1 MVEARTHLAGTAPP
15 PTPSSE
21 EEGALRMTAP
31 SNTTLPWSTAWR
43 IARRDLSA
51 RFRGLRLLLV
61 CLFLG
66 VGALAA
72 IGTLTG
78 AIEREL
84 KDRGQ
89 AILGGDLQVEVW
101 QRLASPAERTAFA
114 ALGKLSGGVRLQAM
128 ATSGAL
134 ASPVEL
140 KAVDATWPLV
150 GRLELTDGRKV
161 GAPAPGQA
169 WLSSDA
175 AARLGVSTGQNITVG
190 GQPLRVGG
198 IIASEPDR
206 LSEGFA
212 LGPPVIVAEAF
223 PDRAGLTQPGAMYRA
238 RYRVLLPPGG
248 DPVAAIDRLKAQFPA
263 AGFSYRQRDKAAP
276 GAEQFVSRMGEFLVL
291 VGLAALVIAGIGIGG
306 GVSSYLEARRGAI
319 ATFKVLGATSGDI
332 ARIYLLQVASAA
344 IIGAGTG
351 LIAGVLVTPLFA
363 AMLGKLLPVA
373 PGLVLDWA
381 ALARASAYGLLVA
394 LVFAAPPLLAARRFP
409 AMALFR
415 ARVSPLSGARREAMV
430 PVGLGMAAIAAL
442 AMATAAQ
449 PMVSAVFLAGAAVL
463 LGLLALL
470 GWTIRHAAERLPRP
484 RSPLLR
490 LALANLHHP
499 SAQTGALVTALGFGL
514 SAFVLLAAVQ
524 SSLDA
529 NIAARVPQKAPDYF
543 VLDVPKDRAGD
554 FRAAVAKAEPGAKVR
569 LVPALRGAILAYG
582 PEQAMTRVADL
593 KTIPDD
599 AWALRGERGLTYSEE
614 VPEGNSVTAGKWW
627 AKDYSG
633 EPLVSIDERLASAL
647 NLKLGDMIT
656 IGLLGVERSA
666 RIASFR
672 RIDWDSM
679 GFNYVLVFSP
689 NALSDAP
696 HNMAATINLRAG
708 ANKAPLLQQLVQQ
721 FPSSSV
727 IEVGGVL
734 RQARDLLGQVSTA
747 ILAAASVA
755 VLAGVAVLLGAIAA
769 ARASR
774 LYDNVILRVLGASRR
789 QLLVLQ
795 LAEYG
800 LLALLLAGVAL
811 LLGSGLA
818 WLVVVKLFEFEWLP
832 AWGTVLAVLGAGLA
846 LVITFALAGSIP
858 LLRAKPAQALREL

>member
-1 MVEARTHLAGTAPP
+1 M
-15 PTPSSE
+15 
-21 EEGALRMTAP
+21 
-31 SNTTLPWSTAWR
+31 TLPWSTAWR

-51 RFRGLRLLLV
+51 RFRGLRLLLA

-84 KDRGQ
+84 KGRGQ
-89 AILGGDLQVEVW
+89 SILGGDVQIEVW
-101 QRLASPAERTAFA
+101 QRLASAEERQAFA

-128 ATSGAL
+128 ATHGAL

-150 GRLELTDGRKV
+150 GRLALDDGRQV
-161 GAPAPGQA
+161 GAPAQGQA
-169 WLSSDA
+169 WLSPDA
-175 AARLGVSTGQNITVG
+175 AARLGVKRGDSFAIG
-190 GQPLRVGG
+190 GQPLTVSG

-212 LGPPVIVAEAF
+212 LGPPVIVAESF
-223 PDRAGLTQPGAMYRA
+223 PASAGLTQPGAMFRA

-248 DPVAAIDRLKAQFPA
+248 EPVAAIDALKARYPA

-276 GAEQFVSRMGEFLVL
+276 GAERFVTRMGEFLVL

-306 GVSSYLEARRGAI
+306 GVSSYLEARRGSI

-332 ARIYLLQVASAA
+332 ARIYLLQIASAA
-344 IIGAGTG
+344 ALGAGLG
-351 LIAGVLVTPLFA
+351 LVAGVMVTPLFA
-363 AMLGKLLPVA
+363 MALGQLLPVA

-381 ALARASAYGLLVA
+381 ALAQASAYGLLVA

-415 ARVSPLSGARREAMV
+415 ARVSPLGGAAREALV
-430 PVGLGMAAIAAL
+430 PVGLGVVAIAAL

-449 PMVSAVFLAGAAVL
+449 PMVSALFLAGAAAL
-463 LGLLALL
+463 LGLLGAL
-470 GWTIRHAAERLPRP
+470 GWSIRWAAQRAPRP

-490 LALANLHHP
+490 LALANLHRP

-543 VLDVPKDRAGD
+543 VLDVPKDRAEA
-554 FRAAVAKAEPGAKVR
+554 FKQSVAAAEPGARMR
-569 LVPALRGAILAYG
+569 LVPAMRGAILAYG
-582 PEQAMTRVADL
+582 PEQTMTRVADL
-593 KTIPDD
+593 KVIPDE
-599 AWALRGERGLTYSEE
+599 AWALRGERGLTYSEDL
-614 VPEGNSVTAGKWW
+614 PEGNSITAGKWW
-627 AKDYSG
+627 PRGYTG
-633 EPLVSIDERLASAL
+633 EPLVSIDERLATSL
-647 NLKLGDMIT
+647 DLKLGDMVT
-656 IGLLGVERSA
+656 IGLLGVERTA
-666 RIASFR
+666 RIASLR
-672 RIDWDSM
+672 RIDWDTM
-679 GFNYVLVFSP
+679 GFNYVLVYSP
-689 NALSDAP
+689 NAISDAP

-708 ANKAPLLQQLVQQ
+708 SDKTGLLQTLIRQ

-734 RQARDLLGQVSTA
+734 KQARELLGQVSTA

-755 VLAGVAVLLGAIAA
+755 VLAGIAVLLGAIAA

-789 QLLVLQ
+789 QLLLLQ

-800 LLALLLAGVAL
+800 LLALLLAGVSLA
-811 LLGSGLA
+811 LGSGLA
-818 WLVVVKLFEFEWLP
+818 WLVVVQLFEFEWLP

-846 LVITFALAGSIP
+846 MVIAFALAGSVP